1 MNEEQEE
8 NVSGYT
14 RDIKDFL
21 RKNDFDSALILI
33 NDLKKYVTKLKKLSD
48 MCIAYDPMGKQIT
61 M

>member
-1 MNEEQEE
+1 MLNEEQEE

-33 NDLKKYVTKLKKLSD
+33 NALKKYVTKFKKLSE
-48 MCIAYDPMGKQIT
+48 
-61 M
+61 